1 MSGAV
6 VMVMWCFLIQLL
18 SKCKKD
24 GCAAPVLPD
33 NMTARRNG
41 ERQNFII
48 YFWSRIF
55 ASLKGP
61 YHRLL

>member
-1 MSGAV
+1 MSVAV
-6 VMVMWCFLIQLL
+6 VMVMWCSLIQLL

-41 ERQNFII
+41 ERADNF
-48 YFWSRIF
+48 YCNIF
-55 ASLKGP
+55 IGP
-61 YHRLL
+61 I

>member
-6 VMVMWCFLIQLL
+6 VMVMWCSLIQLL

-41 ERQNFII
+41 ERADNF
-48 YFWSRIF
+48 YCNIF
-55 ASLKGP
+55 IGTI
-61 YHRLL
+61 